1 MNCFLHESEKLLVLI
16 LNMAVG
22 KLLGLDGNDLIEEQ
36 GIALVQPTI
45 QKYSPFIFMFSNGK
59 NINQHM

>member
-1 MNCFLHESEKLLVLI
+1 
-16 LNMAVG
+16 MAVG
-22 KLLGLDGNDLIEEQ
+22 KLLGLDGNDLVEEQ

-59 NINQHM
+59 NTNQHM

>member
-1 MNCFLHESEKLLVLI
+1 MNCFLHESEKLLVSI